1 MKIALQYVNDN
12 KGNTKA
18 VQLPFADWQ
27 KILLKLEKYEQA
39 FKLKSDLKEA
49 YNQVKELRKSKKTKE
64 TLRSFLN
71 DL

>member
-27 KILLKLEKYEQA
+27 KILLKLEKY
-39 FKLKSDLKEA
+39 
-49 YNQVKELRKSKKTKE
+49 
-64 TLRSFLN
+64 
-71 DL
+71 

>member
-18 VQLPFADWQ
+18 IQLSFADWQ
-27 KILLKLEKYEQA
+27 KILHKLEKYEQA

>member
-1 MKIALQYVNDN
+1 MKMALQYVNDN

-18 VQLPFADWQ
+18 VQLPIAYWQ

-49 YNQVKELRKSKKTKE
+49 YNQVKELRKSKKNKGNTK
-64 TLRSFLN
+64 
-71 DL
+71 

>member
-1 MKIALQYVNDN
+1 LH
-12 KGNTKA
+12 
-18 VQLPFADWQ
+18 
-27 KILLKLEKYEQA
+27 KLEKYEQA